1 MVRTIILPKLR
12 KPHTVFVGEQ
22 SYMAKVG
29 NTVAERFV
37 TVYID
42 LTRKEWEKIKDKDS
56 EYQWIGAIVRR
67 PNEQYVLCT
76 LWDDTRCKYYE
87 YHIPLSVFLE
97 YKDKQHLLFDEYVSR
112 YNVKSYGRG
121 KRSV

>member
-12 KPHTVFVGEQ
+12 KPHTVFVGKQ

-29 NTVAERFV
+29 NTVVEDTV
-37 TVYID
+37 SVYID
-42 LTRKEWEKIKDKDS
+42 LTRKEWEQMKDKDS
-56 EYQWIGAIVRR
+56 EYQSINAIVLR

-97 YKDKQHLLFDEYVSR
+97 YSHKQHLLWAEYVDQWG
-112 YNVKSYGRG
+112 VKSYGRG
-121 KRSV
+121 MRSA